1 MIDKGRATLS
11 KKNGEYIYNSLTDQ
25 HLVRFLGF
33 DAEALLNEL
42 AAGKGD
48 GEILQFLVP
57 VVPRAVLSSP
67 FGDWNTRKKTCKRRS
82 YRTYLLMRSR
92 KLRAGGP
99 ARRLLE
105 QENQRNAQQANDHQ
119 QPKLVDV
126 RK

>member
-1 MIDKGRATLS
+1 MVVWGGKEVSAYPTSPGRLKLREATS
-11 KKNGEYIYNSLTDQ
+11 DRSGCRRGS
-25 HLVRFLGF
+25 
-33 DAEALLNEL
+33 
-42 AAGKGD
+42 
-48 GEILQFLVP
+48 
-57 VVPRAVLSSP
+57 RAVLSSP

-119 QPKLVDV
+119 RPKLVDV